1 MRIAIDARGATRYRG
16 TGIGTYT
23 YQLVERLRELDVWND
38 YTLLVEPE
46 PSGGVPADS
55 PAPPRPFA
63 PRLRRLEIAAGQRE
77 EEAREVARSV
87 REAGFDLLHLPQNGL
102 GLDPNLPG
110 KVVVTVHDLIPYT
123 LPQTCSPNYLTRF
136 LGEMPR
142 IVERADLILTV
153 SHFSRGELVRLLDVP
168 PEKIAVTHEAA
179 EEVYRPQAP
188 QSCRAVRERYGLQE
202 PYILYVGGFS
212 LRKNLLGLL
221 HAFSM
226 VADDLAG
233 FVLFLPG
240 SAGRQMDRLR
250 QVASELGI
258 GHRVGFPG
266 SVPLRD
272 LPGLYTAASVFVYPS
287 LYEGF
292 GLPVLEAMACGAP
305 CAVARAS
312 SLPEVAGEA
321 ALYFDPHQAEDMALG
336 LRRLAQ
342 DEALAERHRQ
352 RGNARAASFSWR
364 ATVLRT
370 LLAYENLG
378 SQKAR

>member
-46 PSGGVPADS
+46 PPASAPADS
-55 PAPPRPFA
+55 PPPRPFA

-87 REAGFDLLHLPQNGL
+87 REGGFDLFHLPQNGL
-102 GLDPNLPG
+102 GLDPELPG
-110 KVVVTVHDLIPYT
+110 RVVVTVHDLIPYT
-123 LPQTCSPNYLTRF
+123 LPQTCSPTYLTRF
-136 LGEMPR
+136 LAEMPQ

-153 SHFSRGELVRLLDVP
+153 SRFSHGELIRLLDVP

-188 QSCRAVRERYGLQE
+188 QNCRAVRERYGLQE

-212 LRKNLLGLL
+212 LRKNLLCLL

-240 SAGRQMDRLR
+240 SAGRQADRLR
-250 QVASELGI
+250 QVAAELGI
-258 GHRVGFPG
+258 GHRVAFPG
-266 SVPLRD
+266 PVPQRD

-305 CAVARAS
+305 CAVSRAS

-342 DEALAERHRQ
+342 DEALAERHRR
-352 RGNARAASFSWR
+352 RGIARAASFSWR